1 MISGEGDFLK
11 MADGG
16 CLEVLAVLAVCGC
29 TVHDFEK
36 KLRLK
41 NFEVRIFDKV
51 FSLMI
56 AKEC

>member
-1 MISGEGDFLK
+1 
-11 MADGG
+11 MAEGG
-16 CLEVLAVLAVCGC
+16 CLEALAVLAVCRC

-56 AKEC
+56 AKQ